1 MAKINIYETEAER
14 ERREL
19 HSNIRREYLDR
30 SSVILSGEV
39 APHRVISYL
48 ANKYGRSVMGVKGI
62 LKQAGIYKSA
72 KDPVVLANT
81 KSTQM
86 TLGF

>member
-19 HSNIRREYLDR
+19 HSNIRREYL
-30 SSVILSGEV
+30 
-39 APHRVISYL
+39 ISYL

-72 KDPVVLANT
+72 KDPVVLANNQP
-81 KSTQM
+81 TQM